1 MVSRTSNPDRVH
13 SNLLRT
19 DEARGKS
26 LERIASGKRIS
37 KGSDDPAGLAMVM
50 TFESQTR
57 GLIKQIG
64 NRQDEI
70 SLLQTTEGA
79 LDSTAQMLQR
89 INELAVQAANGT
101 LNDSDRQNI
110 QLEVDQ
116 LTAQIDQ
123 NANNAVYNDKKLLDG
138 SLELQ
143 LQSGETFAQ
152 PAATAEALGVSGL
165 SLNTAGNAGQAIGVA
180 AQAINNVSSQRST
193 IGAAVNGIS
202 SQVSTLQN
210 ELVNVTAAQSR
221 IEDVDMASEL
231 INLSMSSLQ
240 SKFAIKAFKIQD
252 ENRQNI
258 LSILGD

>member
-1 MVSRTSNPDRVH
+1 MVTRTSNPDRIH

-19 DEARGKS
+19 DEARSKS
-26 LERIASGKRIS
+26 LERLASGKRIN
-37 KGSDDPAGLAMVM
+37 KASDDPAGSAMVM
-50 TFESQTR
+50 AFESQTR

-64 NRQDEI
+64 NRQDQV
-70 SLLQTTEGA
+70 SMLQTAEGA
-79 LDSTAQMLQR
+79 LSSTGDMLQR
-89 INELAVQAANGT
+89 INELSVQSANGT
-101 LNDSDRQNI
+101 LTDSDRQNI

-138 SLELQ
+138 SLKLN

-165 SLNTAGNAGQAIGVA
+165 SLATADGASRALAQTG
-180 AQAINNVSSQRST
+180 QAINNVTSQQSS
-193 IGAAVNGIS
+193 IGAAVNGIA

-221 IEDVDMASEL
+221 IEDVDMAAEL
-231 INLSMSSLQ
+231 ISLSLESLQ
-240 SKFAIKAFKIQD
+240 SKFAIKAFKMQD
-252 ENRQNI
+252 ETRQTVLN
-258 LSILGD
+258 LLGD